1 MASQSHAT
9 TDGSAQSDNQTDA
22 QEYAQS
28 YVSRL
33 KDKFENN
40 SVLHNHTV
48 IYSPIMPGVIVV
60 ANQIDYWIVEVLEND
75 NDWQVHHCG
84 KGEVAVYKVFEDDS

>member
-1 MASQSHAT
+1 MASQSHANDSNGQSGEL
-9 TDGSAQSDNQTDA
+9 TDGQRFAKTRA
-22 QEYAQS
+22 R
-28 YVSRL
+28 RL
-33 KDKFENN
+33 SEKFENN
-40 SVLHNHTV
+40 PVLQNHTV

-60 ANQIDYWIVEVLEND
+60 ASDIDYWIVEVLEND

>member
-9 TDGSAQSDNQTDA
+9 TDGNAHNGELTDGQKFA
-22 QEYAQS
+22 KTRAR
-28 YVSRL
+28 RL
-33 KDKFENN
+33 SEKFENN
-40 SVLHNHTV
+40 PVLQNHTV

-60 ANQIDYWIVEVLEND
+60 ATDIDYWIVEVLEND
-75 NDWQVHHCG
+75 NGWQVHHCG